1 MPSITPRPAPPCSS
15 ETSRPGQPAS
25 TAVGHRSGSSPP
37 SSASR
42 AASTVLKR
50 ESAPR
55 AASLRNSCSSLSAKF
70 MTPPSRLALL
80 GAQLG
85 ERDALVEPR
94 LRRQPEHALAD
105 HVAQDL
111 LGPARGLEPRQVGDE
126 LAPVVVGQPVGAEH
140 VDEQLA
146 RRDRG
151 LDRRH
156 LGQRALGAGDA
167 AALQRGQH
175 PVAGEA
181 QREEVRGDLAVAV
194 ADLLVLRG
202 RRVGEQRLGEAVGA
216 PAEALAAEPDRDAL
230 EHQRRQRDA
239 PAAVDR
245 PDLGARVERDVVEED
260 LVEVRLAGDLAQRPD
275 RHALGVHRDDE
286 HGQAL
291 VLGQLGVGAREQ
303 QAEGRVLRVRRPHL
317 LAGEAPGAVL
327 LLPGARLDA
336 GEVGAR
342 GGLGEHLAPDLVG
355 VEHRAEVALLL
366 LLVAVRDQRRAEHAD
381 ADDVE
386 DPGHAGAAD
395 LLVDDDLVER
405 AEALAAVLGRPR
417 DGRPA
422 RPRRACAATARRA
435 RDIVAVGRLRLVLVE
450 PGAHLG
456 AVLGQL
462 GGVVQVHGEPPVVR
476 TREFR
481 RGTVQIPAERRDHV
495 GEARHRLRA
504 AGVREPDD
512 RRLHARLGQL
522 AVAADV
528 LLDRRRA
535 LALARLAGGDDPRGR
550 QVRDRDLRRV
560 AALRL
565 APRAQHGQ
573 LVAHVR
579 GVAEQVAG
587 VGVARHEPQR
597 APLAGAADEDRD
609 PLLQRP
615 RVARRLG
622 HGGRA
627 ALEARRAR
635 APHQRQQLERVLQQ
649 RVALAQRRE
658 RPAVELVLA
667 LEPARRRGRTARGR
681 RRRRR
686 ASPRPWPGGRGCG
699 R

>member
-15 ETSRPGQPAS
+15 DTSRPGQPAS

-70 MTPPSRLALL
+70 MTPHRLALL

-181 QREEVRGDLAVAV
+181 QGEEVRGDLAVAV

-230 EHQRRQRDA
+230 EHQRRHRDA

-245 PDLGARVERDVVEED
+245 TDLGARVERDVVEED

-291 VLGQLGVGAREQ
+291 VLGLLGVGAREQ
-303 QAEGRVLRVRRPHL
+303 EPERRVLRVRRPHL

-386 DPGHAGAAD
+386 DPGHARAAD
-395 LLVDDDLVER
+395 LLVHDDLVER

-417 DGRPA
+417 DGGQPA
-422 RPRRACAATARRA
+422 LGELVLPLAAR

-462 GGVVQVHGEPPVVR
+462 GGVVQVQGEPPVVR

-481 RGTVQIPAERRDHV
+481 RGTVQIHRANAATTSAKRVTDSGPRTSESPTIAVCTPAS
-495 GEARHRLRA
+495 
-504 AGVREPDD
+504 
-512 RRLHARLGQL
+512 
-522 AVAADV
+522 
-528 LLDRRRA
+528 
-535 LALARLAGGDDPRGR
+535 
-550 QVRDRDLRRV
+550 
-560 AALRL
+560 
-565 APRAQHGQ
+565 
-573 LVAHVR
+573 
-579 GVAEQVAG
+579 
-587 VGVARHEPQR
+587 
-597 APLAGAADEDRD
+597 
-609 PLLQRP
+609 
-615 RVARRLG
+615 
-622 HGGRA
+622 
-627 ALEARRAR
+627 
-635 APHQRQQLERVLQQ
+635 
-649 RVALAQRRE
+649 
-658 RPAVELVLA
+658 
-667 LEPARRRGRTARGR
+667 
-681 RRRRR
+681 
-686 ASPRPWPGGRGCG
+686 ASSR
-699 R
+699 